1 MKKRG
6 KTKSLKLEEETT
18 LLANERT
25 FLSYIRTTLS
35 ALILG
40 FALIQLSKD
49 NNSLLN
55 IGIATIIGGIILGII
70 GFIEYRIHKKRIKQ
84 EAED

>member
-1 MKKRG
+1 MKK
-6 KTKSLKLEEETT
+6 KSRLNLEEEAT

-49 NNSLLN
+49 NQSLLN
-55 IGIATIIGGIILGII
+55 VGIATIIGGIILGII
-70 GFIEYRIHKKRIKQ
+70 GFIEFRIHKKRIKAQ
-84 EAED
+84 AEDTE

>member
-1 MKKRG
+1 MKKRVN
-6 KTKSLKLEEETT
+6 KNIKLEEESAM
-18 LLANERT
+18 LANERT
-25 FLSYIRTTLS
+25 LLSYIRTTFS

-40 FALIQLSKD
+40 FALIQLSNK
-49 NNSLLN
+49 NTSLLN

-70 GFIEYRIHKKRIKQ
+70 GIIEFRLHKKRIKQ

>member
-1 MKKRG
+1 MKKG
-6 KTKSLKLEEETT
+6 KAIKLEEEAT

-25 FLSYIRTTLS
+25 FLSYIRTTFS

-55 IGIATIIGGIILGII
+55 IGIATIVGGFIIGII
-70 GFIEYRIHKKRIKQ
+70 GFIEYGLHKKRIKS

>member
-1 MKKRG
+1 MKKRVN
-6 KTKSLKLEEETT
+6 KNIKLEEESAM
-18 LLANERT
+18 LANEKT
-25 FLSYIRTTLS
+25 LLSYIRTTFS

-40 FALIQLSKD
+40 FALIQLSNK
-49 NNSLLN
+49 NTSLLN

-70 GFIEYRIHKKRIKQ
+70 GIIEFRLHKKRIKQ

>member
-1 MKKRG
+1 MKKRS
-6 KTKSLKLEEETT
+6 KLKLEEESA

-25 FLSYIRTTLS
+25 LLSYIRTTFS

-40 FALIQLSKD
+40 FALIQLSKE
-49 NNSLLN
+49 NTSMLN
-55 IGIATIIGGIILGII
+55 IGIATIFGGIVIGII
-70 GFIEYRIHKKRIKQ
+70 GVVEYKLHKKRIKQ